1 MERRSKMFKKNVE
14 LKKEKD
20 EKKRKNIFLHAKKPN
35 EILGFGK
42 I

>member
-20 EKKRKNIFLHAKKPN
+20 EKKRKNIFLHTKKPN